1 MLSEPGSI
9 EMAAAESP
17 RTKRINMRLTEE
29 AYDTIKRAVELQQQD
44 MTSFVLGAALER
56 ARVVLAED
64 LILRLTPHE
73 IRQFEGALDSEPQ
86 VIPQLEDMIRRFGVD
101 MKDQQR
107 A

>member
-1 MLSEPGSI
+1 
-9 EMAAAESP
+9 MAAAESP

-56 ARVVLAED
+56 ARAVLAED

-73 IRQFEGALDSEPQ
+73 IRQFEDALDREPQ
-86 VIPQLEDMIRRFGVD
+86 VIPQLEAMIRRFGVD
-101 MKDQQR
+101 TKDQQR